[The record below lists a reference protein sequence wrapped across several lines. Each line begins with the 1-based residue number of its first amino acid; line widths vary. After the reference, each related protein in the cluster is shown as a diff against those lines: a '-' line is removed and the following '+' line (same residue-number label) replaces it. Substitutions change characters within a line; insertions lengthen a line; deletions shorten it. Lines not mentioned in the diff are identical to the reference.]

1 MPQVIYIHV
10 SSSGVQYERYATAQI
25 AQQKIKNKNEDLA
38 LCKQH
43 RERDV
48 PAAGYYQTLS
58 V

>member
-1 MPQVIYIHV
+1 MSQVIYIHV
-10 SSSGVQYERYATAQI
+10 SCSGVQYERYATAQI
-25 AQQKIKNKNEDLA
+25 AQQKKNEDLA